1 MLSPHALRTGCSL
14 ASLLLCTLPLLAAD
28 DGGSTW
34 QTSFAEARELSRKTG
49 KPIFLVFR
57 CER

>member
-57 CER
+57 

>member
-1 MLSPHALRTGCSL
+1 MPSRHALRSGCSL
-14 ASLLLCTLPLLAAD
+14 GSLLLCTLPLLAAD
-28 DGGSTW
+28 DSAPAW

-57 CER
+57 